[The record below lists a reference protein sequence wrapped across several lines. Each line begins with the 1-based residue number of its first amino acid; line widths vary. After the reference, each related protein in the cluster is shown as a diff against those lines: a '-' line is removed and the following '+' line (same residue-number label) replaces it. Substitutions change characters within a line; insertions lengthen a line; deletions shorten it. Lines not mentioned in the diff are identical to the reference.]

1 LYFVKLQIGVM
12 GSAGGAISDGELAL
26 ARRLGRRIAER
37 ECTIVTGAC
46 PGLPHAAVLG
56 AHEAGGT
63 SLGVSPALSPEEHV
77 NVYGSP
83 LQPYTAMVFTGSG
96 LMGRETHNI
105 HSSDFVLFVGGRSGT
120 LGEFCIAYD
129 EGKLIGILLNS
140 GGISNEFERIVEM
153 VRKDTGSLIIAK
165 SDPEELVDL
174 CLDTYTKSSM
184 PSAKAFDRHNGT
196 PSMPPAPPRQR
207 ITQETRG

>member
-1 LYFVKLQIGVM
+1 MKLQVGVM
-12 GSAGGAISDGELAL
+12 GSAGGVLTDGELDL
-26 ARRLGRRIAER
+26 AKRLGRRIAQQD
-37 ECTIVTGAC
+37 CTIVTGAC

-56 AHEAGGT
+56 AHEEGGI

-83 LQPYTAMVFTGSG
+83 LQPYTTMVFTGSG

-105 HSSDFVLFVGGRSGT
+105 HSSDFVLFAGGRSGT

-129 EGKLIGILLNS
+129 EGKLIGVLLHS
-140 GGISNEFERIVEM
+140 GGISDEFEGIVKM
-153 VRKDTGSLIIAK
+153 VQKDTGTTLITDA
-165 SDPEELVDL
+165 DPEKLVDR
-174 CLDTYTKSSM
+174 CLEIYRRTDR
-184 PSAKAFDRHNGT
+184 PSAHAFNRT
-196 PSMPPAPPRQR
+196 ATAIPPEHPR